1 MLLLVVLFVLS
12 IIAANFLAY
21 FVFKK
26 MGGGRQFRWYKECE
40 VARDLVWMVRIYR
53 GLLSLAML
61 LFIAI
66 LVVR

>member
-12 IIAANFLAY
+12 IIVANFLVY

-40 VARDLVWMVRIYR
+40 VTHDLVWMVRIYR
-53 GLLSLAML
+53 SLLSLAIL

-66 LVVR
+66 LVAR